1 MSESRDLTWHPAMRL
16 GKRAALYKI
25 KPQGAKINE
34 LERSKASFRGKV
46 EHPHHTNAHRFGFVK
61 VRYRELKQNAA
72 QLIPTFCGVQRW
84 SANAG
89 RSTS

>member
-1 MSESRDLTWHPAMRL
+1 MRL